1 MVRAQPVVRGTQ
13 SCWTGAAMKQNE
25 YIAVPQVMRAARPR
39 TGRARP
45 KEDVMK
51 QLHHA
56 SRPQTRYRARPFNS
70 GCHPFEAGRSAVR
83 VRAKNAYLRTWGLS
97 TDGSCSLPSGQPSVR
112 AFQIIGSF
120 NVRRLFSL
128 LADLCAYVLTRASAR
143 TAEYFRQFLDPVVS
157 ARGIEIK
164 GLGRRLSEML
174 TPSRT
179 QSMPWKKST
188 APPSP
193 RRQRYVKLP
202 AGRFQRPEWTRIR
215 SSIRPRSHD

>member
-164 GLGRRLSEML
+164 GLGRRLIRDAHAEPDTIHALEKIHSPSIASSATIPEIARRAFSEARMD
-174 TPSRT
+174 
-179 QSMPWKKST
+179 
-188 APPSP
+188 
-193 RRQRYVKLP
+193 
-202 AGRFQRPEWTRIR
+202 
-215 SSIRPRSHD
+215 SHTFFYSASEP